1 MELSVIWVKDLFAL
15 HFKCCY
21 WKMKMRLGS
30 MCLLQVFLLF
40 FFDKYKFFFFT
51 WSKWKEN
58 FIRLF
63 YWTWPSVCWSHCT
76 SSRNCAA
83 LVGDEIFSFLGN
95 FRNNFPHSFVSHVI
109 FHLSTDT
116 LPQSNPQS
124 LQHCFNLSQT
134 SPF

>member
-1 MELSVIWVKDLFAL
+1 
-15 HFKCCY
+15 
-21 WKMKMRLGS
+21 

-40 FFDKYKFFFFT
+40 FFISTSFSSLLEANERKISLDYFIELGHVFVEVTVLPQGTGQHLKGMKF
-51 WSKWKEN
+51 S
-58 FIRLF
+58 I
-63 YWTWPSVCWSHCT
+63 
-76 SSRNCAA
+76 
-83 LVGDEIFSFLGN
+83 FLGN
-95 FRNNFPHSFVSHVI
+95 FRNNFPHSFVSHII